1 MTENKYFIIEAEV
14 DTINIITWN
23 QEIEQERKSAVFD
36 LLNNGKFKLI
46 NKNKTGP
53 YKINIKLLEWKLILR
68 VIDFF
73 DDSITDF
80 KISISNFAGTAILT
94 LIDDSI
100 TDLKISISSV
110 RRIIRDYQI
119 VCDNYVEA
127 IKTSPLKKI
136 EAIDIGRRTIHDEG
150 AGMLIEAFKE
160 KVELD
165 MDTARRL
172 FTLVSIISIKI

>member
-1 MTENKYFIIEAEV
+1 MTETKYFIVEAEI
-14 DTINIITWN
+14 DKLNLITWN
-23 QEIEQERKSAVFD
+23 QEIEQERKSALFD
-36 LLNNGKFKLI
+36 LLSNGKFKLYK
-46 NKNKTGP
+46 KNETGP
-53 YKINIKLLEWKLILR
+53 YKINIKLLEWKLLLR
-68 VIDFF
+68 V
-73 DDSITDF
+73 TDVF
-80 KISISNFAGTAILT
+80 
-94 LIDDSI
+94 DDSI

-127 IKTSPLKKI
+127 IKTAPLKKI
-136 EAIDIGRRTIHDEG
+136 EAIDVGRRTIHDEG
-150 AGMLIEAFKE
+150 AVILREAFKY

>member
-1 MTENKYFIIEAEV
+1 MSEIKYFIVEAEV
-14 DTINIITWN
+14 DKTNLITWN
-23 QEIEQERKSAVFD
+23 QEIEQERRSAVFD
-36 LLNNGKFKLI
+36 LLNNGKFKLY
-46 NKNKTGP
+46 NKNETGP

-68 VIDFF
+68 VIDLS
-73 DDSITDF
+73 DDT
-80 KISISNFAGTAILT
+80 
-94 LIDDSI
+94 I

-127 IKTSPLKKI
+127 IKTAPLKKI
-136 EAIDIGRRTIHDEG
+136 EAIDVGRRSIHDEG
-150 AGMLIEAFKE
+150 AGILLEAFKE

-165 MDTARRL
+165 IDTARRL

>member
-1 MTENKYFIIEAEV
+1 LTKTEYFIIEAEV
-14 DTINIITWN
+14 DKINLITWN

-36 LLNNGKFKLI
+36 LLNNGKFKLY
-46 NKNKTGP
+46 NKNETGP
-53 YKINIKLLEWKLILR
+53 YKINIKLLEWKLLLK

-73 DDSITDF
+73 
-80 KISISNFAGTAILT
+80 
-94 LIDDSI
+94 DDSI
-100 TDLKISISSV
+100 TDLKISISGI

-127 IKTSPLKKI
+127 IKTAPLKKI

-150 AGMLIEAFKE
+150 AGMLLEAFKE

>member
-1 MTENKYFIIEAEV
+1 MTETKYFIVEAEV
-14 DTINIITWN
+14 DKINVITWN

-36 LLNNGKFKLI
+36 LLNNGKFKLY
-46 NKNKTGP
+46 NKNETGP
-53 YKINIKLLEWKLILR
+53 YKINIKLLEWKLLLK

-73 DDSITDF
+73 DGSIEDF
-80 KISISNFAGTAILT
+80 
-94 LIDDSI
+94 
-100 TDLKISISSV
+100 KISISSV

-127 IKTSPLKKI
+127 IKTAPLKKI

-150 AGMLIEAFKE
+150 AGILLEAFKE

>member
-1 MTENKYFIIEAEV
+1 MTETKYFIVEAEV
-14 DTINIITWN
+14 DKINLITWN

-36 LLNNGKFKLI
+36 LLNNGKFKLT
-46 NKNKTGP
+46 NKNETGP
-53 YKINIKLLEWKLILR
+53 YKINIKLLEWKLLLR
-68 VIDFF
+68 IIDFF
-73 DDSITDF
+73 
-80 KISISNFAGTAILT
+80 
-94 LIDDSI
+94 DDSI

-127 IKTSPLKKI
+127 IKTAPLKKI
-136 EAIDIGRRTIHDEG
+136 EAIDVGRRSIHDEG
-150 AGMLIEAFKE
+150 AGMLLEAFKE
-160 KVELD
+160 KVEID

>member
-1 MTENKYFIIEAEV
+1 MTETKFFIVEAEV
-14 DTINIITWN
+14 DKINLITWN

-36 LLNNGKFKLI
+36 LLNNGKFKLY
-46 NKNKTGP
+46 NKNETGP
-53 YKINIKLLEWKLILR
+53 YKINIKLLEWKLLLR

-73 DDSITDF
+73 DDSITD
-80 KISISNFAGTAILT
+80 
-94 LIDDSI
+94 
-100 TDLKISISSV
+100 LKISISSI

-127 IKTSPLKKI
+127 IKTAPLKKI

-150 AGMLIEAFKE
+150 AGMLLEAFKE

>member
-1 MTENKYFIIEAEV
+1 MTETKYLIVEAEV
-14 DTINIITWN
+14 DKINLITWN

-36 LLNNGKFKLI
+36 LLNNGKFKLY
-46 NKNKTGP
+46 NKNETGP
-53 YKINIKLLEWKLILR
+53 YKINIKLLEWKLLLR

-73 DDSITDF
+73 DDT
-80 KISISNFAGTAILT
+80 
-94 LIDDSI
+94 I

-127 IKTSPLKKI
+127 IKTAPLKKI

-150 AGMLIEAFKE
+150 AEMLVESFKE

>member
-1 MTENKYFIIEAEV
+1 MTETKYFIVEAEV
-14 DTINIITWN
+14 DKINLITWN

-36 LLNNGKFKLI
+36 LLNNGKFKLY
-46 NKNKTGP
+46 NKSETGP
-53 YKINIKLLEWKLILR
+53 YKINIKLLEWKILLR
-68 VIDFF
+68 
-73 DDSITDF
+73 ITDVF
-80 KISISNFAGTAILT
+80 
-94 LIDDSI
+94 DDSI
-100 TDLKISISSV
+100 TDLKISISNV

-127 IKTSPLKKI
+127 IKTAPLKKI
-136 EAIDIGRRTIHDEG
+136 EAIDLGRRTIHDEG
-150 AGMLIEAFKE
+150 AETLREAFKD

>member
-1 MTENKYFIIEAEV
+1 MTETKYLIVEAEV
-14 DTINIITWN
+14 DKINTITWN

-36 LLNNGKFKLI
+36 LLNNGKFKLY
-46 NKNKTGP
+46 NKNETGP
-53 YKINIKLLEWKLILR
+53 YKINIKLLEWKLLLK
-68 VIDFF
+68 VVDLF
-73 DDSITDF
+73 
-80 KISISNFAGTAILT
+80 
-94 LIDDSI
+94 DDSI
-100 TDLKISISSV
+100 TDLKISISGV

-127 IKTSPLKKI
+127 IKTAPLKKI

-150 AGMLIEAFKE
+150 AAILLEAFKE

>member
-1 MTENKYFIIEAEV
+1 MTESKFFIVEAEV
-14 DTINIITWN
+14 DKINLITWN

-36 LLNNGKFKLI
+36 LLNNGKFKLY
-46 NKNKTGP
+46 NKNETGP
-53 YKINIKLLEWKLILR
+53 YKINIKLLEWKLLLR

-73 DDSITDF
+73 DDSITE
-80 KISISNFAGTAILT
+80 
-94 LIDDSI
+94 
-100 TDLKISISSV
+100 LKISISST

-127 IKTSPLKKI
+127 IKTAPLKKI
-136 EAIDIGRRTIHDEG
+136 EAIDVGRRTIHDEG
-150 AGMLIEAFKE
+150 AGILLEAFKE

-172 FTLVSIISIKI
+172 FTLISIVH

>member
-1 MTENKYFIIEAEV
+1 MTETKYFILEAEV
-14 DTINIITWN
+14 DKINIITWN

-73 DDSITDF
+73 DDSITD
-80 KISISNFAGTAILT
+80 
-94 LIDDSI
+94 
-100 TDLKISISSV
+100 LKISISSV

-127 IKTSPLKKI
+127 IKTAPLKKI

-150 AGMLIEAFKE
+150 AGIL
-160 KVELD
+160 
-165 MDTARRL
+165 
-172 FTLVSIISIKI
+172 

>member
-1 MTENKYFIIEAEV
+1 MTETKFFIVEAEV
-14 DTINIITWN
+14 DKINLITWN

-36 LLNNGKFKLI
+36 LLNNGKFKLY
-46 NKNKTGP
+46 NKNDTGP
-53 YKINIKLLEWKLILR
+53 YKITLKLLEWKLLLR

-73 DDSITDF
+73 DDSITD
-80 KISISNFAGTAILT
+80 
-94 LIDDSI
+94 
-100 TDLKISISSV
+100 LKISISGI

-127 IKTSPLKKI
+127 IKTAPLKKI

-150 AGMLIEAFKE
+150 AAILLEAFKE

>member
-1 MTENKYFIIEAEV
+1 MTKTKYFIVEAEV
-14 DTINIITWN
+14 DKINVITWN

-36 LLNNGKFKLI
+36 LLNNGKFKLY
-46 NKNKTGP
+46 NKNETGP
-53 YKINIKLLEWKLILR
+53 YKINIKLLEWKLLLK

-73 DDSITDF
+73 DGSIEDF
-80 KISISNFAGTAILT
+80 
-94 LIDDSI
+94 
-100 TDLKISISSV
+100 KISISSV

-127 IKTSPLKKI
+127 IKTAPLKKI

-150 AGMLIEAFKE
+150 AGILLEAFKE

>member
-1 MTENKYFIIEAEV
+1 MTKTKHFIVEAEV
-14 DTINIITWN
+14 DKINLITWN

-36 LLNNGKFKLI
+36 LLNNGKFKLY
-46 NKNKTGP
+46 NKSETGP
-53 YKINIKLLEWKLILR
+53 YKINIQLLEWKLLLK
-68 VIDFF
+68 VVDFF
-73 DDSITDF
+73 D
-80 KISISNFAGTAILT
+80 G
-94 LIDDSI
+94 SI
-100 TDLKISISSV
+100 TDLKITISGI
-110 RRIIRDYQI
+110 RRITRDYQI

-127 IKTSPLKKI
+127 IKTAPLKKI

-150 AGMLIEAFKE
+150 AGILLEAFKE

>member
-1 MTENKYFIIEAEV
+1 MTETKYFILEAEV
-14 DTINIITWN
+14 DKINLITWN

-36 LLNNGKFKLI
+36 LLNNGKFKLHHKI
-46 NKNKTGP
+46 ETGP
-53 YKINIKLLEWKLILR
+53 YKINIKLLEWKLLLR

-73 DDSITDF
+73 DDSITE
-80 KISISNFAGTAILT
+80 
-94 LIDDSI
+94 
-100 TDLKISISSV
+100 LKVSISST

-127 IKTSPLKKI
+127 IKTAPLKKI

-150 AGMLIEAFKE
+150 AGMLLEAFKE

-172 FTLVSIISIKI
+172 FTLISIISIKI

>member
-1 MTENKYFIIEAEV
+1 M
-14 DTINIITWN
+14 
-23 QEIEQERKSAVFD
+23 
-36 LLNNGKFKLI
+36 
-46 NKNKTGP
+46 
-53 YKINIKLLEWKLILR
+53 EWKLLLK

-73 DDSITDF
+73 DDSISDI
-80 KISISNFAGTAILT
+80 KIPISAI
-94 LIDDSI
+94 
-100 TDLKISISSV
+100 

-127 IKTSPLKKI
+127 IKTAPLKKI

-150 AGMLIEAFKE
+150 AGILLEAFKE

>member
-1 MTENKYFIIEAEV
+1 MTETKFFIVEAEV
-14 DTINIITWN
+14 DKINLITWN

-36 LLNNGKFKLI
+36 LTNNCYFKL
-46 NKNKTGP
+46 NASNGGP
-53 YKINIKLLEWKLILR
+53 YKIKIRFEEWKI
-68 VIDFF
+68 FF
-73 DDSITDF
+73 YIV
-80 KISISNFAGTAILT
+80 
-94 LIDDSI
+94 
-100 TDLKISISSV
+100 DLSDNNTYEKKFLVSTI

-127 IKTSPLKKI
+127 IKTAPLKKI

-150 AGMLIEAFKE
+150 AEMLLEAFKE

>member
-1 MTENKYFIIEAEV
+1 MTENKYFIVEAEV
-14 DTINIITWN
+14 DKINLITWN

-36 LLNNGKFKLI
+36 LLNNGKFKLY
-46 NKNKTGP
+46 NKNETGP
-53 YKINIKLLEWKLILR
+53 YKINIKLLEWKLLLK
-68 VIDFF
+68 VVDLF
-73 DDSITDF
+73 
-80 KISISNFAGTAILT
+80 
-94 LIDDSI
+94 DDSI
-100 TDLKISISSV
+100 TDLKISISGV

-127 IKTSPLKKI
+127 IKTAPLKKI

-150 AGMLIEAFKE
+150 AGVLREAFKD

>member
-1 MTENKYFIIEAEV
+1 MTEKKFYIAEADV
-14 DTINIITWN
+14 DNNNIITWN

-36 LLNNGKFKLI
+36 LLNNGRFKI
-46 NKNKTGP
+46 VNKDETGP
-53 YKINIKLLEWKLILR
+53 YKLNIKLLEWKLILD
-68 VIDFF
+68 IHDLY
-73 DDSITDF
+73 DESNIEI
-80 KISISNFAGTAILT
+80 KLSISG
-94 LIDDSI
+94 
-100 TDLKISISSV
+100 V

-127 IKTSPLKKI
+127 IKTAPLKKI

-150 AGMLIEAFKE
+150 AETLLNLFKD

-172 FTLVSIISIKI
+172 FTLISIISIKI

>member
-1 MTENKYFIIEAEV
+1 MKETKYFIVEAEV
-14 DTINIITWN
+14 DKINLITWN

-36 LLNNGKFKLI
+36 LLNNGKFKLY
-46 NKNKTGP
+46 NKNDTGP
-53 YKINIKLLEWKLILR
+53 YKINIKLLEWKLLLR
-68 VIDFF
+68 VIDIF
-73 DDSITDF
+73 DDT
-80 KISISNFAGTAILT
+80 
-94 LIDDSI
+94 I
-100 TDLKISISSV
+100 TDLKISISNV

-127 IKTSPLKKI
+127 IKTAPLKKI

-150 AGMLIEAFKE
+150 AGMILEAFKE
-160 KVELD
+160 KIELD

>member
-1 MTENKYFIIEAEV
+1 MTETKFFIVEAEV
-14 DTINIITWN
+14 DKINLITWN

-36 LLNNGKFKLI
+36 LLNNGKFKLY

-53 YKINIKLLEWKLILR
+53 YKINIKLLEWKLLLQI
-68 VIDFF
+68 IDFF
-73 DDSITDF
+73 DDSITE
-80 KISISNFAGTAILT
+80 
-94 LIDDSI
+94 
-100 TDLKISISSV
+100 LKISISSI

-127 IKTSPLKKI
+127 IKTAPLKKI

-150 AGMLIEAFKE
+150 AGMILEAFKE
-160 KVELD
+160 KIELD

>member
-1 MTENKYFIIEAEV
+1 MTETKFFIVEAEV
-14 DTINIITWN
+14 DKINLITWN

-36 LLNNGKFKLI
+36 LINNGKFKLT
-46 NKNKTGP
+46 NKTETGP
-53 YKINIKLLEWKLILR
+53 YKINLKLLEWKLLLR

-73 DDSITDF
+73 DDSITD
-80 KISISNFAGTAILT
+80 
-94 LIDDSI
+94 
-100 TDLKISISSV
+100 LKISISGI

-127 IKTSPLKKI
+127 IKTAPLKKI

-160 KVELD
+160 KIELD

>member
-1 MTENKYFIIEAEV
+1 MTKTKYFIVEAEV
-14 DTINIITWN
+14 DKINLITWN

-36 LLNNGKFKLI
+36 LLNNGKFKLV
-46 NKNKTGP
+46 NKNETGP
-53 YKINIKLLEWKLILR
+53 YKISIKLLEWKLLLK

-73 DDSITDF
+73 D
-80 KISISNFAGTAILT
+80 G
-94 LIDDSI
+94 SI

-127 IKTSPLKKI
+127 IKTAPLKKI

-150 AGMLIEAFKE
+150 AGILLEAFKE
-160 KVELD
+160 KVELN

-172 FTLVSIISIKI
+172 FTLISIMSIKI

>member
-1 MTENKYFIIEAEV
+1 MTETKFFIVEAEV
-14 DTINIITWN
+14 DKINLITWN

-36 LLNNGKFKLI
+36 LLNNGKFKLY
-46 NKNKTGP
+46 NKNETGP
-53 YKINIKLLEWKLILR
+53 YKINIKLLEWKLLLK

-73 DDSITDF
+73 DDSITE
-80 KISISNFAGTAILT
+80 
-94 LIDDSI
+94 
-100 TDLKISISSV
+100 LKISISSI

-127 IKTSPLKKI
+127 IKTAPLKKI

-150 AGMLIEAFKE
+150 AGMLLEAFKE

>member
-1 MTENKYFIIEAEV
+1 MTKNKYFILEAEV
-14 DTINIITWN
+14 DKTNLITWN

-36 LLNNGKFKLI
+36 LLNNGKFKLY
-46 NKNKTGP
+46 NKNETGP
-53 YKINIKLLEWKLILR
+53 YKINIKLLEWKLLLK

-73 DDSITDF
+73 
-80 KISISNFAGTAILT
+80 
-94 LIDDSI
+94 DDSI

-127 IKTSPLKKI
+127 IKTAPLKKI

-150 AGMLIEAFKE
+150 AGILLEAFKE

>member
-1 MTENKYFIIEAEV
+1 MSETKYLIVEAEV
-14 DTINIITWN
+14 DKINLVTWN

-36 LLNNGKFKLI
+36 LLNNGKFKLY
-46 NKNKTGP
+46 NKNETGP
-53 YKINIKLLEWKLILR
+53 YKINIKLLEWKLLLR

-73 DDSITDF
+73 
-80 KISISNFAGTAILT
+80 
-94 LIDDSI
+94 DDSI

-127 IKTSPLKKI
+127 IKTAPLKKI

-150 AGMLIEAFKE
+150 AAMILEAFKE

>member
-1 MTENKYFIIEAEV
+1 MTETKYFIVEAEV
-14 DTINIITWN
+14 DKINLITWN

-36 LLNNGKFKLI
+36 LLNNGKFKLY
-46 NKNKTGP
+46 NKNETGP
-53 YKINIKLLEWKLILR
+53 YKINIKLLEWKLLLR

-73 DDSITDF
+73 DDSITD
-80 KISISNFAGTAILT
+80 
-94 LIDDSI
+94 
-100 TDLKISISSV
+100 LKISISST

-127 IKTSPLKKI
+127 IKTAPLKKI

-150 AGMLIEAFKE
+150 AGILLEAFKE

>member
-1 MTENKYFIIEAEV
+1 LTDTKYFIVEAEV
-14 DTINIITWN
+14 DKINLITWN

-36 LLNNGKFKLI
+36 LLNNGKFKLY
-46 NKNKTGP
+46 NKNETGP
-53 YKINIKLLEWKLILR
+53 YKINIKLLEWKLLLKVSDI
-68 VIDFF
+68 F
-73 DDSITDF
+73 DDSIM
-80 KISISNFAGTAILT
+80 
-94 LIDDSI
+94 
-100 TDLKISISSV
+100 DLKISISNV

-127 IKTSPLKKI
+127 IKTAPLKKI

-150 AGMLIEAFKE
+150 AAMILEAFKE

>member
-1 MTENKYFIIEAEV
+1 MTEKKYFIVEAEV
-14 DTINIITWN
+14 DKINLITWN

-36 LLNNGKFKLI
+36 LLNNGKFKLY
-46 NKNKTGP
+46 NKNETGP
-53 YKINIKLLEWKLILR
+53 YKINIKLLEWKLLLR
-68 VIDFF
+68 VIDCF
-73 DDSITDF
+73 DA
-80 KISISNFAGTAILT
+80 SISDF
-94 LIDDSI
+94 
-100 TDLKISISSV
+100 KISISSV

-127 IKTSPLKKI
+127 IKTAPLKKI